1 MIEVIGVLLSS
12 LKAIVYEIM
21 HSRDFGVVEKEGL
34 LHCRK
39 GDIEVL
45 FYLMEELDDRKLEDF
60 VARSRSFE
68 GKKVLATLS
77 RLPDNFM
84 EKLPKGIMVWDR
96 EAIEHE
102 IGRVHIERI
111 VGNKDTGL
119 VDEFVADDYPKLVS
133 AEELERLEV
142 VEVGDKIVK
151 PIVNANDAKE
161 IGSKTVEGFR
171 FKLELVPHFVY
182 RYACALYID
191 EHRLGMQEGTI
202 AINAMTNEP
211 AEWPE
216 NTELVLNID
225 QTHQRLEPS
234 IDIEEAR
241 AFALDEIMV
250 RHTAERDVVRE
261 SGNVTVT
268 ERKKVMPKRSEVV
281 LESLGVYYL
290 PVWCVEGVKGVMVL
304 NAGTGKVI
312 SEDYYSKDL
321 S

>member
-1 MIEVIGVLLSS
+1 MSS
-12 LKAIVYEIM
+12 LKAIVYDIM
-21 HSRDFGVVEKEGL
+21 HSRDFGVVEEKGL

-45 FYLMEELDDRKLEDF
+45 FYLMEGLDRKTLDDFLSK
-60 VARSRSFE
+60 SSSFD
-68 GKKVLATLS
+68 GRKVLATLTV
-77 RLPDNFM
+77 LPADFV
-84 EKLPKGIMVWDR
+84 EKLPKDIMVWDR

-102 IGRVHIERI
+102 IGRVHIERV
-111 VGNKDTGL
+111 VGIKDPGL

-133 AEELERLEV
+133 SEELDRLEIL
-142 VEVGDKIVK
+142 EVGDKIVK
-151 PIVNANDAKE
+151 PIVNASDAKE
-161 IGSKTVEGFR
+161 IGAKTVKGFR
-171 FKLELVPHFVY
+171 FRLELVPHYIY

-211 AEWPE
+211 ADWPD
-216 NTELVLNID
+216 NTEFVLSID
-225 QTHQRLEPS
+225 QTHQRLEPM
-234 IDIEEAR
+234 IDIDEAR
-241 AFALDEIMV
+241 AFVLDEIMG

-268 ERKKVMPKRSEVV
+268 ERKKVTPKRDEIV
-281 LESLGVYYL
+281 LESLGVHYL

>member
-1 MIEVIGVLLSS
+1 MSS

-21 HSRDFGVVEKEGL
+21 HSRDFGVVEEEGL

-45 FYLMEELDDRKLEDF
+45 FYLMEEADSKKFEDF
-60 VARSRSFE
+60 VSRSRSFE
-68 GKKVLATLS
+68 GRKVLAALS
-77 RLPDNFM
+77 KLPDDLM
-84 EKLPKGIMVWDR
+84 SKLPKDIIVWDR

-102 IGRVHIERI
+102 IGRVHIERV
-111 VGNKDTGL
+111 VGNKDPGL
-119 VDEFVADDYPKLVS
+119 VDEFAADDYPKLVS
-133 AEELERLEV
+133 AEELDRLEIL
-142 VEVGDKIVK
+142 EVGDKIVK

-161 IGSKTVEGFR
+161 IGAKTVKGFR
-171 FKLELVPHFVY
+171 FRLELVPHYIY

-211 AEWPE
+211 AEWPD
-216 NTELVLNID
+216 NTEFVLSID
-225 QTHQRLEPS
+225 QTHQRLEPM
-234 IDIEEAR
+234 IDIDESR
-241 AFALDEIMV
+241 ALVLDEIMT
-250 RHTAERDVVRE
+250 RHTAERDVVKE

-268 ERKKVMPKRSEVV
+268 ERKKVMPKRDEIV

-290 PVWCVEGVKGVMVL
+290 PVWCVEGVNGVMVL

-312 SEDYYSKDL
+312 SEDYYSQDL